1 VARYWVNDEMDVII
15 DHREKLVALR
25 VEMTQG
31 ADDQRPFLGGQLG
44 LGRSKSSGN
53 DVERFADTAVAY

>member
-1 VARYWVNDEMDVII
+1 MDVII